1 MNHLPMKMEQTEC
14 SETSA
19 HKIQTPRNNPEESI
33 QHTVSYLL
41 VAEGTDRVDGEAGLN
56 GVEPNRSSLN
66 GSACCDT
73 VPLCVCERLDESL
86 GAFGGGATI
95 TNCSHCINVKARTRA
110 HTQIHANLYTRNCVL
125 TQTYI
130 SQQHLV

>member
-1 MNHLPMKMEQTEC
+1 M
-14 SETSA
+14 
-19 HKIQTPRNNPEESI
+19 
-33 QHTVSYLL
+33 SYLL
-41 VAEGTDRVDGEAGLN
+41 AAEGTDRVDVEAGLN

-86 GAFGGGATI
+86 GTFGGGATM
-95 TNCSHCINVKARTRA
+95 TNCSHRINVKAHARTHRYIPI
-110 HTQIHANLYTRNCVL
+110 HTQESVL

-130 SQQHLV
+130 SQKQLV